1 MSYVR
6 VSIKGQIGT
15 TDVWSINPVFDPS
28 WEVEGD
34 VDQTKLDAA
43 CQAIANR
50 TIPTGLR
57 ATMSTAVNRNGAQ
70 LEVRRNSDDALLA
83 ISTAVSTTAVTGLAT
98 AKMPPQC
105 AIVASLRTDTP
116 GASGRG
122 RLYWPCMDGLLV
134 STGRLDPTVQ
144 TNFLNDMKAYMAGI
158 DTDLST
164 QFVGITFD
172 LAVRSRKTHTSPH
185 VVRLQAG
192 NVVDTQRR
200 RRDAI
205 PESYIQVTYP

>member
-6 VSIKGQIGT
+6 VSIKGAIGT

-28 WEVEGD
+28 WEIESD

-57 ATMSTAVNRNGAQ
+57 ATMSTAVTRTGAS
-70 LEVRRNSDDALLA
+70 LEVRANADDALLA
-83 ISTAVSTTAVTGLAT
+83 ISTAVSATSVTGLAT
-98 AKMPPQC
+98 PKNPPQC

-122 RLYWPCMDGLLV
+122 RLYWPFMDGLLTG
-134 STGRLDPTVQ
+134 TGRVDTTVQ
-144 TNFLNDMKAYMAGI
+144 TNFLNDMKSYMAGI

-172 LAVRSRKTHTSPH
+172 LAVRSRKTHTTPH

-205 PESYIQVTYP
+205 PESYLTVAYP